1 MKRIVICDDNDES
14 RIQIKT
20 LVKEYFDE
28 KKQDVQILDYSSGKE
43 MLESNINTF
52 DDKRKMI
59 DIAILDVEMDELNGI
74 QTGYELLKHS
84 PDTILIITTAFM
96 RYLDE
101 AMDLK
106 VFRYFEKPVEK
117 DRLFRAFDIIFREKQ
132 IFEIS
137 TEHGI
142 IKYDETEIVCIYANL
157 RKTTILTDN
166 GKRVKTELSIKE
178 WVCPKCQ
185 TIHDRD
191 VNAAKN
197 ILSEGLRL
205 LA

>member
-117 DRLFRAFDIIFREKQ
+117 DRLFRAFESNPSSPSVL
-132 IFEIS
+132 E
-137 TEHGI
+137 E
-142 IKYDETEIVCIYANL
+142 
-157 RKTTILTDN
+157 
-166 GKRVKTELSIKE
+166 
-178 WVCPKCQ
+178 
-185 TIHDRD
+185 
-191 VNAAKN
+191 
-197 ILSEGLRL
+197 
-205 LA
+205 